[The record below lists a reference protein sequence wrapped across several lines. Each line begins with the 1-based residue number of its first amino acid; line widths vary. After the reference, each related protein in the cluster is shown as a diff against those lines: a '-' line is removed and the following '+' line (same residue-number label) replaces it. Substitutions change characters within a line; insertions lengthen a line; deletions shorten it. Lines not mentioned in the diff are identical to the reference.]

1 MAKMNCQTAAR
12 LFYQDSILAIV
23 QMFSNMTCSGDDEMP
38 PRVSPVSPATA
49 KAAVSEMRIG
59 TRVSIKGL
67 QGPKH
72 LPEASRRLRSLMHLQ
87 PSFAGEF
94 LGGPNIF
101 RNISAWNELLGNG

>member
-1 MAKMNCQTAAR
+1 
-12 LFYQDSILAIV
+12 
-23 QMFSNMTCSGDDEMP
+23 MP

-72 LPEASRRLRSLMHLQ
+72 LPEASRRLCSLMHLQ
-87 PSFAGEF
+87 PSFAGES

-101 RNISAWNELLGNG
+101 PETSQPGMNCLEMDDISPDAKQKLIG

>member
-1 MAKMNCQTAAR
+1 
-12 LFYQDSILAIV
+12 
-23 QMFSNMTCSGDDEMP
+23 MTCSGDDEMP

-72 LPEASRRLRSLMHLQ
+72 LPEASRHLCSLMHLQ
-87 PSFAGEF
+87 PSFAGES
-94 LGGPNIF
+94 LWGPNTF
-101 RNISAWNELLGNG
+101 RETSQPGMKCLEMDDISRDAKQKLIG